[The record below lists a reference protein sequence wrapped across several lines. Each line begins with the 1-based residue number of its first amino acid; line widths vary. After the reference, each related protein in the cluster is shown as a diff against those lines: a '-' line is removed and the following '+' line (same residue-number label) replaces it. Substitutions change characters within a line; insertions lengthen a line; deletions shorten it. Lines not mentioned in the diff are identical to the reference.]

1 MGCSFCCPCLRI
13 WDAMAGFLLIA
24 WTNIIWLLCRELDAL
39 AAVVWFL
46 ATVFDWTAL
55 VTCNSNHEQTVNFF
69 LLTLG
74 SFVEAL
80 SPSSIFM
87 CLSLSMSDT
96 NFEPRPA
103 QDQRMTRGT
112 ERCKTCNYFA
122 ANLVLG
128 SKSRQLFHGTLL
140 RPRMEGATQCISTAS
155 NFGGAN
161 KFETCWNQ
169 SDAICQSNKCKLAYH
184 MIKCSTSGALHCSD
198 PWYSNICSFKQNL
211 SWAHVPHGISK
222 LAMQNSKIMR
232 L

>member
-1 MGCSFCCPCLRI
+1 MRLRL
-13 WDAMAGFLLIA
+13 WFGFSQQYLTERH
-24 WTNIIWLLCRELDAL
+24 WS
-39 AAVVWFL
+39 L
-46 ATVFDWTAL
+46 ATPIM
-55 VTCNSNHEQTVNFF
+55 NKQSIFF

-161 KFETCWNQ
+161 KFETC
-169 SDAICQSNKCKLAYH
+169 
-184 MIKCSTSGALHCSD
+184 
-198 PWYSNICSFKQNL
+198 
-211 SWAHVPHGISK
+211 
-222 LAMQNSKIMR
+222 
-232 L
+232 